1 MPLPASPLIRNRHLP
16 FSHTFQVL
24 ADSLSWCNTS
34 KTRRTGRRTTAPA
47 PREKKGT
54 WMFVEASAQAVS
66 VRRLPRPVR
75 AEARGGALG
84 SSPRE
89 LGAVLPGVT
98 A

>member
-1 MPLPASPLIRNRHLP
+1 MLLPASPLMRNRHLP
-16 FSHTFQVL
+16 FSHTFL

-34 KTRRTGRRTTAPA
+34 KTRRTGRRATAPA
-47 PREKKGT
+47 PKQKKGT

-66 VRRLPRPVR
+66 VR